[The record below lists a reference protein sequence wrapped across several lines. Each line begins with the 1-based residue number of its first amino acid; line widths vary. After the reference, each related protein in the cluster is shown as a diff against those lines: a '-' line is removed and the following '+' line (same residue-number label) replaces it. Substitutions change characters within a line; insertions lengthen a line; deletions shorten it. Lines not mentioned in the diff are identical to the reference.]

1 MKNPWLGYTLMR
13 LGLFFGIFF
22 LFFLL
27 NFNPYFSAFIAAVV
41 SFSLSLLFLDRQ
53 RNALSESVARKL
65 ARDESGSYSDPE
77 SDFENELLDLEGD
90 NKEPKADK

>member
-1 MKNPWLGYTLMR
+1 MR

-27 NFNPYFSAFIAAVV
+27 NFNPYFAAIIAAVV

-77 SDFENELLDLEGD
+77 SDLENELLDLEGD